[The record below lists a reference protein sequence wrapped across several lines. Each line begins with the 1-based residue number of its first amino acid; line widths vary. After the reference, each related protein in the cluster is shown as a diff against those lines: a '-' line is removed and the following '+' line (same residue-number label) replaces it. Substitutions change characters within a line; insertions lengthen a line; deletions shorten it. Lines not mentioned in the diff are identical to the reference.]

1 MGHIRRAA
9 NGCYCMIYYYFFRE
23 FLNKMFSRWLILGV
37 CMLAFGSLYG
47 QGSGVAHTA
56 AANVR
61 VMEEAFSMPQFGRTR
76 RIWVYLPADYDTT
89 SKRYPVLYMH
99 DGQNLFDNATSSSEK
114 EWKVDEALNKFFEE
128 DGQESI
134 IVIGIEH
141 DQEYRNQEYAPWV
154 NDEHG
159 GGRGEDYARFVV
171 ETLKPYVDQQLRTK
185 PQRQYTGI
193 AGSSLGGIISIY
205 TGLEYPEIFGMIG
218 AISPVVWFN
227 PEILDYVDNR
237 SYTQDTRIYFVTSEL
252 EGSSVIGGINTMY
265 ESLLAQGHKPEN
277 VKKMLTAQGNHS
289 ETYFSNRFPDM
300 YQWLYQ
306 PAQRSANGEDPEE
319 PEEPE
324 LPEEPTGL
332 EEVDPEKN
340 GIKAYPNPTGG
351 TLQLVLPEAW
361 KGQARAYFTDLQGKM
376 IGAEALLPSDLQVSV
391 ESLPQGLYFLI
402 ITTPAQ
408 RAVLR
413 VIKE

>member
-1 MGHIRRAA
+1 MCNR
-9 NGCYCMIYYYFFRE
+9 CF
-23 FLNKMFSRWLILGV
+23 ILGL
-37 CMLAFGSLYG
+37 CLLAFSSLYG
-47 QGSGVAHTA
+47 QENGIAHTA
-56 AANVR
+56 AANVQ

-89 SKRYPVLYMH
+89 SKHYPVLYMH
-99 DGQNLFDNATSSSEK
+99 DGQNLFDKATSSSEK
-114 EWKVDEALNKFFEE
+114 EWNVDEALNKLFEE

-141 DQEYRNQEYAPWV
+141 DQQYRNEEYAPWV

-159 GGRGEDYARFVV
+159 GGRGEDYARFIV
-171 ETLKPYVDQQLRTK
+171 ETLKPYVDQHLRTK
-185 PQRQYTGI
+185 PQRQFTGI

-205 TGLEYPEIFGMIG
+205 TGLEYPETFGMIG

-227 PEILDYVDNR
+227 PEILDYVDSR
-237 SYTQDTRIYFVTSEL
+237 SYTQDTRIYFVTSKL

-265 ESLLAQGHKPEN
+265 ESLLEQGHKPEN
-277 VKKMLTAQGNHS
+277 VKKMLTEQGNHS

-300 YQWLYQ
+300 YQWLFQ
-306 PAQRSANGEDPEE
+306 PAQRSANSGEPEE

-324 LPEEPTGL
+324 IPEEPTGL
-332 EEVDPEKN
+332 DEVDPEKT

-376 IGAEALLPSDLQVSV
+376 IGSEELLPADLLISV
-391 ESLPQGLYFLI
+391 ENLQQGLYLLV